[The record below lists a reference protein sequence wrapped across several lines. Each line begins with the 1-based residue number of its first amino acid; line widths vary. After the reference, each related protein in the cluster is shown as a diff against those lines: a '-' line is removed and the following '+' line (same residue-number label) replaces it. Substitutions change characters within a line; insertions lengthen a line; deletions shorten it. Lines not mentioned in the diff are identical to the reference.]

1 MSVLQVSNRGAEV
14 KAKALR
20 KTGVVPM
27 ALVEKGGNIRLIQG
41 SAKEVQRALMHAHG
55 AGMID
60 IAVEGDA
67 EHHSAVV
74 KSVDR
79 DIISRT
85 LNHVTFMQVSKDDKI
100 KVDVPIVAVGT
111 SQAVVDGLGVLMHPT
126 DHIKVRGR
134 VSDIPDQIEVD
145 ISNLGVHD
153 SITVSEL
160 KLPEGLEL
168 MSSPDSQLFS
178 VTIPKEPTL
187 EEEAPATDA
196 GAVPTV
202 GDEPTAE

>member
-1 MSVLQVSNRGAEV
+1 MSVLQVSNRAAES
-14 KAKALR
+14 KPKALR
-20 KTGVVPM
+20 KTGMVPM
-27 ALVEKGGNIRLIQG
+27 ALVEKGGHTRLIQG
-41 SAKEVQRALMHAHG
+41 NAKEVQRALSHAHG
-55 AGMID
+55 AGMIE
-60 IAVEGDA
+60 IAVEGDS

-79 DIISRT
+79 DIISRS

-145 ISNLGVHD
+145 VSGLGVHE
-153 SITVSEL
+153 SITVSDL
-160 KLPEGLEL
+160 KLPAGIEL

-196 GAVPTV
+196 AAVPTV
-202 GDEPTAE
+202 GDESTEE